1 MAIKDDR
8 EYRNLGTF
16 EINAEP
22 DAPEDFHVR
31 GYASTFNQ
39 DYKLFECD
47 GEEYFERIDPHA
59 FDEADLSD
67 VVFLRD
73 HTGPVLARTKN
84 GAITLSTDEHGLHTD
99 TDLSLTEAS
108 RAMREDIK
116 VGNYTQMSFSFVVA
130 RDGDHMDGNTRVIDR
145 IAKIYDISAVAFPAN
160 PYTDIGLS
168 ARSLFDGVIEQKQAE
183 RLAAE
188 QRELARKR
196 LALRIKLLKGGT
208 DGNQG
213 NES

>member
-8 EYRNLGTF
+8 EYRNLGSF
-16 EINAEP
+16 ELRQVVDLE
-22 DAPEDFHVR
+22 EETEQTSVF
-31 GYASTFNQ
+31 GYASTFEE
-39 DYKLFECD
+39 YRLFSQD
-47 GEEYFERIDPHA
+47 GEDYFERIDPHA

-84 GAITLSTDEHGLHTD
+84 GAISLSVDERGLRSE
-99 TDLSLTEAS
+99 TDLSRTEAA
-108 RAMREDIK
+108 RAMLEDIR

-130 RDGDHMDGNTRVIDR
+130 DGGDHMDGNTRVIDR
-145 IAKIYDISAVAFPAN
+145 VSKVYDISAVAFPAN
-160 PYTDIGLS
+160 PYTGIGLS

-188 QRELARKR
+188 QRERDREK
-196 LALRIKLLKGGT
+196 LALRIKLLKAKGGF
-208 DGNQG
+208 
-213 NES
+213 